1 MLHMEARSP
10 APLTRPATPSRRVVK
25 AARPAIIDLRFKADL
40 WVVGRENT
48 ATVRLG
54 DFAMGEV
61 AICPFDLPALN
72 HLLFQVRLGQAR
84 HLCAQHLQRVA
95 EEPISERP

>member
-10 APLTRPATPSRRVVK
+10 APLTRPAAPYRRVVK
-25 AARPAIIDLRFKADL
+25 ASRPAIVDLRFKGDM
-40 WVVGRENT
+40 WVVACEHT

-54 DFAMGEV
+54 DFAMGELSV
-61 AICPFDLPALN
+61 CPFDLPALN

-84 HLCAQHLQRVA
+84 HQYLQQLQRLPEA
-95 EEPISERP
+95 